1 MARVIGAGKH
11 SNRLLYMSRATA
23 KEVAKKL
30 YVAGQDIELDAEF
43 SITAGSV
50 SGKNHFPSKPGEP
63 PNADTRHLDTNI
75 ETKLEDTYHPRVT
88 VTSHAEY
95 SAALEYGTEK
105 MAARPFMR
113 PALEKNR
120 KEVVEAARL
129 GVNIALSKSGRSP

>member
-11 SNRLLYMSRATA
+11 TNRLLYMSRHSAM
-23 KEVAKKL
+23 EVAKRL
-30 YVAGQDIELDAEF
+30 YKAGQDIELDAEF

-50 SGKNHFPSKPGEP
+50 SGKGHVPSKPGEP

-75 ETKLEDTYHPRVT
+75 ETKLVDTYRPSVT

-113 PALEKNR
+113 PALEKN
-120 KEVVEAARL
+120 KKQVVEAARL
-129 GVNIALSKSGRSP
+129 GVNIALSKSGR